1 VIEVRL
7 VSGDVEATGKI
18 VWTASSSISWL
29 QLRSTT
35 GTVYTG
41 APYVPVEVVTDAT
54 GLNDTFATGPLN
66 GSVVVASI
74 MPVAGLSSVFEN
86 ETGHLTIPVEL
97 EIVSDIDIDSS
108 ELKLQTDDGSVLLDV
123 QIGKRPDSEIEVAE
137 DGKLTATFKAFDY
150 ERFPIVRPDLRIEI
164 RLRYLGENGIKDL
177 GRTGLL
183 FLTDN
188 VYRAEVPGKWLTEP
202 GNYHLII
209 ASNLTELGNDHLSI
223 GSNNGAMT
231 TRIIVVSSKLKL
243 YIAGGI
249 SGVSRLGA

>member
-54 GLNDTFATGPLN
+54 GLKDTFATGPLN
-66 GSVVVASI
+66 GSIVVTSI

-86 ETGHLTIPVEL
+86 ETGHLTMPVEL
-97 EIVSDIDIDSS
+97 KIVAEIDIDSS
-108 ELKLQTDDGSVLLDV
+108 ELKLETDDGSVLLDD
-123 QIGKRPDSEIEVAE
+123 QIGMRPDSEIEVAE